1 MANRMN
7 EPSGYSK
14 EKMLF
19 LRDMFAEHSDA
30 EHGLT
35 MQNIQTE
42 VERKYGIKPDRKT
55 IISDIDVLES
65 YGMEIQR
72 AAGRRK
78 DYRLLKGKDELSLM
92 EIKILINLVQSSRL
106 LPQSSSE
113 KLIRKLEK
121 LCSIH
126 ERKKLKGQVTITNR
140 NRAQNT
146 QMIYAMDTIHE
157 AIESDC
163 QLRFHYFQYD
173 TKKRQILTHHGQEYR
188 VSPYAL
194 IYHQDVYY
202 LLCVPYKKDN
212 LAMFRVDRMLTVET
226 YNKERENK
234 HIFTRENIN
243 RLSSGT
249 FGDEIGAMEEV
260 SFLIRHK
267 LLDRV
272 YDRFG
277 LDINVQRY
285 DDEFALVITS
295 VVPNRA
301 FFGCLVTMGDD
312 AIIVSPENVHSDYCA
327 FLMKTRNVNHAAI
340 YKKRYRPLFAYMWD
354 EPT

>member
-1 MANRMN
+1 
-7 EPSGYSK
+7 
-14 EKMLF
+14 
-19 LRDMFAEHSDA
+19 
-30 EHGLT
+30 
-35 MQNIQTE
+35 
-42 VERKYGIKPDRKT
+42 
-55 IISDIDVLES
+55 
-65 YGMEIQR
+65 
-72 AAGRRK
+72 
-78 DYRLLKGKDELSLM
+78 M
-92 EIKILINLVQSSRL
+92 EIKILINLVQSSHL

-126 ERKKLKGQVTITNR
+126 ERKKLKGQITITNR

-202 LLCVPYKKDN
+202 LLCVPYKKDT
-212 LAMFRVDRMLTVET
+212 LELFRVDRMLTVET

-234 HIFTRENIN
+234 HIFTRENID

-249 FGDEIGAMEEV
+249 FGDEIGKLEEV
-260 SFLIRHK
+260 TLLIQHD
-267 LLDRV
+267 LLDKV

-277 LDINVQRY
+277 LGISVQRY
-285 DDEFALVITS
+285 DDKFALVIVS
-295 VVPNRA
+295 VVPNGA
-301 FFGCLVTMGDD
+301 FFGWLVTLGEGV
-312 AIIVSPENVHSDYCA
+312 IIVSPDRVNTHYCGR
-327 FLMKTRNVNHAAI
+327 LMKIRNEHRLAMYFN
-340 YKKRYRPLFAYMWD
+340 RYRTLFQHIKD
-354 EPT
+354 DRQ

>member
-1 MANRMN
+1 MANRSN
-7 EPSGYSK
+7 EPSGYAK
-14 EKMLF
+14 QKLFF
-19 LRDMFAEHSDA
+19 LREMFAEHTDA
-30 EHGLT
+30 DNGIT
-35 MQNIQTE
+35 MKEIQE
-42 VERKYGIKPDRKT
+42 KVKFQYGICPDHKT
-55 IISDIDVLES
+55 IISDINALEACNV
-65 YGMEIQR
+65 EIQR

-78 DYRLLKGKDELSLM
+78 DYRLLKGKDELNLM

-106 LPQSSSE
+106 LPQSNSQ
-113 KLIRKLEK
+113 KLIHKLEK

-202 LLCVPYKKDN
+202 LLCVPYKKDT
-212 LAMFRVDRMLTVET
+212 LEMFRVDRMLTVET

-234 HIFTRENIN
+234 HIFTRENID

-249 FGDEIGAMEEV
+249 FGDVIGAMEEV
-260 SFLIRHK
+260 SFLIRHN

-277 LDINVQRY
+277 LDVNVQRY

-301 FFGCLVTMGDD
+301 FFGWLVTMGDD
-312 AIIVSPENVHSDYCA
+312 VIIVSPENVHSDYCA

-340 YKKRYRPLFAYMWD
+340 FKKRYRPLFAYMWD
-354 EPT
+354 NPR